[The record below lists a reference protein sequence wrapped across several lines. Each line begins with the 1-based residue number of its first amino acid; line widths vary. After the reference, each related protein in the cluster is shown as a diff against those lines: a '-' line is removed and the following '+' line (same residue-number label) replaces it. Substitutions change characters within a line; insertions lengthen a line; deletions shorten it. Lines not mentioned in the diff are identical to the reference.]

1 MNAEAVFL
9 CLNFTIYYVWKIVQ
23 SHNRKYYK
31 NRLNMLKLSLALAVG
46 FFLALFS
53 FSLNYILL
61 PNMSPYEDKRLI
73 ELMII
78 ANALL
83 WTLLGGGSRIGI
95 GYSKSRYLLLGF
107 CIVEILALLS
117 SFAAA
122 SSRHALVELSHFV
135 GLVYLA
141 ILFAHAWVM
150 HRFKWL
156 YLMLGAISL
165 GATLY
170 MIGFYTGYLASF
182 LESIPL
188 VWPEPFFMLSNV
200 RQFNQYQLW
209 TLGLLCLPLL
219 VRGSIKPKYKAWVF
233 GLLSAWWVLLFAST
247 SRGVLLA
254 WLVSM
259 LVTWWVYRRLAW
271 PFLQL
276 QLKCFGCGFA
286 AYQLLFVWLPK
297 LNAGGG
303 SVVVQ
308 TVLRGDTNDRI
319 YLWRHAWHMIQAHP
333 WLGVGPMHF
342 AWYPNS
348 MAAHPHNSVVQLAC
362 EWGLPATG
370 LILGFAGYG
379 MYRWLRRFNANTLQS
394 VNELERHLAVALF
407 FTTVASACY
416 SLVDGVI
423 VMPLS
428 QVMMAVVLG
437 LMIGLYRQN
446 DSPVPVRP
454 LVDTAHRLFAGATLA
469 VMVWAVLPELLPR
482 ILGDYEMIP
491 MGYQVIGPRFWQEG
505 GIPHQ

>member
-1 MNAEAVFL
+1 MIKLTQLMVL
-9 CLNFTIYYVWKIVQ
+9 CLSLV
-23 SHNRKYYK
+23 
-31 NRLNMLKLSLALAVG
+31 LMGGALS
-46 FFLALFS
+46 
-53 FSLNYILL
+53 YQLL
-61 PNMSPYEDKRLI
+61 PNLSPFDDKRAM
-73 ELMII
+73 ELLMVGGVSIWCI
-78 ANALL
+78 
-83 WTLLGGGSRIGI
+83 LGGLKNNQCIHGLSWQ
-95 GYSKSRYLLLGF
+95 LGGL
-107 CIVEILALLS
+107 CLSGLAVFSCL
-117 SFAAA
+117 FAA
-122 SSRHALVELSHFV
+122 SPQHAFLEVS
-135 GLVYLA
+135 
-141 ILFAHAWVM
+141 LFAG
-150 HRFKWL
+150 L
-156 YLMLGAISL
+156 CYLSLLVARSWYDYRHKLLVSIVSAISL
-165 GATLY
+165 GAVLY

-182 LESIPL
+182 LEGIPL

-219 VRGSIKPKYKAWVF
+219 VPGLVKPKYKAWVF
-233 GLLSAWWVLLFAST
+233 CLLSAWWVLLFAST

-254 WLVSM
+254 WLLSM
-259 LVTWWVYRRLAW
+259 VITWRGYRRLAR
-271 PFLQL
+271 PFLLL
-276 QLKCFGCGFA
+276 QLKCFGCGFLI
-286 AYQLLFVWLPK
+286 YELLFVWLPK

-319 YLWRHAWHMIQAHP
+319 YLWTHAWKMIQAHP
-333 WLGVGPMHF
+333 WLGVGPMHY
-342 AWYPNS
+342 AWYPNN

-370 LILGFAGYG
+370 LILFFLGYG
-379 MYRWLRRFNANTLQS
+379 LFRWLKRFNANTLKAAPESEQ
-394 VNELERHLAVALF
+394 VLVVALF
-407 FTTVASACY
+407 FTVVASAFY

-437 LMIGLYRQN
+437 LMIGLYRQS
-446 DSPVPVRP
+446 DPPVPVKP
-454 LVDTAHRLFAGATLA
+454 LNDLAHRVFAGATLA

>member
-1 MNAEAVFL
+1 MTV
-9 CLNFTIYYVWKIVQ
+9 I
-23 SHNRKYYK
+23 
-31 NRLNMLKLSLALAVG
+31 LKLLAIILIMV
-46 FFLALFS
+46 LVS
-53 FSLNYILL
+53 FSLSYCLIPSLVAYDDKRVQELLIIVAALFWSLLDGLKTCPSKSIWKIRDYYLIVLFLILVGVSTLLSESPRHAFLEISVFAGLFYLSLLIASVWHTYRRILL
-61 PNMSPYEDKRLI
+61 
-73 ELMII
+73 
-78 ANALL
+78 
-83 WTLLGGGSRIGI
+83 
-95 GYSKSRYLLLGF
+95 
-107 CIVEILALLS
+107 VVLLS
-117 SFAAA
+117 A
-122 SSRHALVELSHFV
+122 V
-135 GLVYLA
+135 
-141 ILFAHAWVM
+141 
-150 HRFKWL
+150 
-156 YLMLGAISL
+156 SL
-165 GATLY
+165 GAALY
-170 MIGFYTGYLASF
+170 IIGFFSGYLASF
-182 LESIPL
+182 IEGIPL
-188 VWPEPFFMLSNV
+188 GWPEPFFMLSNV

-219 VRGSIKPKYKAWVF
+219 VQGWVKPEYKAWVF
-233 GLLSAWWVLLFAST
+233 CLLSAWWVLLFAST

-254 WLVSM
+254 WFLSM
-259 LVTWWVYRRLAW
+259 LATWWVYRRLAW

-276 QLKCFGCGFA
+276 QLKCFGCGFL

-319 YLWRHAWHMIQAHP
+319 YLWTHAWHMIQAHP

-362 EWGLPATG
+362 EWGLPAAG

-379 MYRWLRRFNANTLQS
+379 MYRWLRRFNANALQS
-394 VNELERHLAVALF
+394 ANELERYLAMALF
-407 FTTVASACY
+407 FTAVASACY

-446 DSPVPVRP
+446 DPPAPVRP

-469 VMVWAVLPELLPR
+469 VMVWAVLPELLPN
-482 ILGDYEMIP
+482 ILGDFDMIP